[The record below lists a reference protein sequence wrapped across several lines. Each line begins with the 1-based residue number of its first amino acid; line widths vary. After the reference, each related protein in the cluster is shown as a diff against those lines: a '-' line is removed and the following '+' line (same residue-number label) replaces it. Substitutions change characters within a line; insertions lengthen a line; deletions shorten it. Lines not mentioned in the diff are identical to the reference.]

1 MKKLIK
7 RIFIM
12 MLIATL
18 IVPVCACGDKEGTDD
33 IVESEEMISTTM
45 QSKTLGSE
53 TTASGFNLYK
63 ITAKAIDADTG
74 EEISAKITGCGYI
87 TNDYNDSEHRQTTLI
102 AEKNAGVY
110 QFEGWQKKADGIES
124 ITVSTWPNSGEYR
137 VDSDK
142 EFVAQYRKAKYTI
155 ACTSSPETLSI
166 TPYPEGS
173 TDTPYGTSTYAA
185 VSLSENEGIVFK
197 VSGKNSTYNKLDG
210 IYCYDKERGL
220 VDINTVREIDVVSNS
235 INVDKNGNV
244 WGNLEVAGSNKWKKD
259 MLIVIKLKASDNDK
273 AYPYQVITGFT
284 PDGGGT
290 TGGDQRGQSNFS
302 AQISAYPSEGYD
314 FDYWSYTDGSVEKT
328 SKDSQMWVSC
338 DGINVFIAHFKK
350 AVYSVELAGQ
360 TPSNA
365 GMVRNL
371 GKYNWGNDATIEI
384 VPDVGYS
391 VNSWYY
397 TLKNG
402 VKKSGT
408 GNTIQI
414 DNIKEDIYLHV
425 EYKSL
430 RSNYTVSASP
440 ASAGIA
446 YIRQVGTEF
455 YNEDK
460 KTANEVPPDTTVV
473 IKAAANS
480 GQKFLYWK
488 DSKGTVIKGA
498 EYSFNSATDDNFT
511 AYFAKSDSNVA
522 LTVYPNGAGEVQL
535 DSNGFFENYTEKLVG
550 GEKHTI
556 SAKPV
561 KSGYKFDHWE
571 WKNDSATT
579 VTNPNPVVSGID
591 VDDLEDD
598 AVLTAVFTAQLHTV
612 SAASNP
618 SIGGTVKINNVFD
631 SLKVN
636 DGDKAVLVATPSDGY
651 TFMYWKDSTG
661 NQYYG
666 TTEYP
671 TGKNTLEISE
681 VHGDVSMTAYFSESK
696 LLIMAS
702 SYPYEAGLIKIDSYT
717 ETTDYSAIVL
727 SEVDAGYNVTLTAQS
742 ADSKYKFSYWQD
754 SLGNKYNTNP
764 LIIPEVSVSMNYT
777 AVFSLDSSDTGFK
790 VVASPAIGGYVSKS
804 INTIWGY
811 ASINATANKGY
822 KFVCWKKGDTTIST
836 TPNTTVEDFSDGVV
850 YTAYFEKDKNYDF
863 KTDVTKVHFYSDE
876 RAVSNPDYKVS
887 RSSIESAAKK
897 QISEDRANYDKNTPK
912 PSNYDAYEMVR
923 TYYDNKLSDA
933 GYIFED
939 DELIT
944 TKGEVMYMS
953 VTEDYDDVVDGA
965 LKYSE
970 DKFGDRYYAGILS
983 VVNVRPLEN
992 FEPGEHTYLWKNSG
1006 AEFRDNIYLVYK
1018 VQDDDTYYY
1027 VTGVY
1032 DDELHNTGDNG
1043 YLRFTIDSDKPIVK
1057 LGAMKA
1063 IIMDNREE
1071 KELDFNE

>member
-63 ITAKAIDADTG
+63 VTAKAIDEVTKK
-74 EEISAKITGCGYI
+74 EISAKITGCGYV
-87 TNDYNDSEHRQTTLI
+87 TNDYNDSEHRQITLI
-102 AEKNAGVY
+102 AEENVGDYEFV
-110 QFEGWQKKADGIES
+110 GWELSNGMIYANKS
-124 ITVSTWPNSGEYR
+124 MTVSTWPTDEKFI
-137 VDSDK
+137 VKSDK
-142 EFVAQYRKAKYTI
+142 EFVARYKKTRCTI
-155 ACTSSPETLSI
+155 ACTSSPEILSI
-166 TPYPEGS
+166 TPQ
-173 TDTPYGTSTYAA
+173 TDADISYGTSTYAT
-185 VSLSENEGIVFK
+185 VSVENERWIRFN
-197 VSGKNSTYNKLDG
+197 VSGKSSTYNKFDG
-210 IYCYDKERGL
+210 IYYYDEQQGL
-220 VDINTVREIDVVSNS
+220 VKVNEKDLHIDVD
-235 INVDKNGNV
+235 IATDNGNIY
-244 WGNLEVAGSNKWKKD
+244 GCFEVEKD
-259 MLIVIKLKASDNDK
+259 HWDNDVLFVVKLKASDDDK

-290 TGGDQRGQSNFS
+290 TGGDQRGQNNFS

-522 LTVYPNGAGEVQL
+522 LTVYPFGAGEVQL
-535 DSNGFFENYTEKLVG
+535 DSNGFFENYTEKLVA

-571 WKNDSATT
+571 WKNNSATT
-579 VTNPNPVVSGID
+579 VTDPNPVVSGID
-591 VDDLEDD
+591 VDDLEAD

-671 TGKNTLEISE
+671 SGKNTLELNE
-681 VHGDVSMTAYFSESK
+681 VHADVSMTAYFSESK

-777 AVFSLDSSDTGFK
+777 AVFTLDSDDTGFK

-887 RSSIESAAKK
+887 RSTIESAAKK

-923 TYYDNKLSDA
+923 TYYDSKLSDA